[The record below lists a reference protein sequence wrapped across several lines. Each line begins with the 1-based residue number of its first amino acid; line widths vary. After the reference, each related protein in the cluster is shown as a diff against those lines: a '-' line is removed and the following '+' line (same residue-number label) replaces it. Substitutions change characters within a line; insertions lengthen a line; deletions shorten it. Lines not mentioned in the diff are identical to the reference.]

1 MTLCKHRLVFA
12 HINAFN
18 DKDFVSKRGTI
29 NTQNFAMKQP
39 IRTYD
44 EDVSLCVIICKQG
57 APSQKRITLT
67 MCQKKYMYVL
77 GVFCGLWA
85 IVLFCS
91 VFGWR
96 MWRQREGDKTIANNF
111 ILDVLY
117 CRSMYFYNGGFKQE
131 KHLFLLETFVW
142 GQDQR

>member
-1 MTLCKHRLVFA
+1 MFIFVFA

-67 MCQKKYMYVL
+67 MCQKQIYVCV
-77 GVFCGLWA
+77 GSVLWA
-85 IVLFCS
+85 LSDCFVLFSFCMTD
-91 VFGWR
+91 VTAEGG
-96 MWRQREGDKTIANNF
+96 RQN
-111 ILDVLY
+111 Y
-117 CRSMYFYNGGFKQE
+117 CY
-131 KHLFLLETFVW
+131 
-142 GQDQR
+142 